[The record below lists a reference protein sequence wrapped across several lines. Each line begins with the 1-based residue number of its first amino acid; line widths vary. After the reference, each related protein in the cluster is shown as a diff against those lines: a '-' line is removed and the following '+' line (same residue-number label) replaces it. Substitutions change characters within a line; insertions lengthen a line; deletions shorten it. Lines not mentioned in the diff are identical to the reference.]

1 MLWNAMQIR
10 SDIIWCLWLVIG
22 YIWSC
27 NPTDNRRWFAGL
39 AISYLQSSLVLFR
52 LWSVLALR
60 LIALSFLIPRKS
72 IMSSISL
79 NLRPTDPPEIVE
91 DKSLFHEQNVEVLFN
106 ETGGMKFLIQQED
119 QAKSGDCWWV
129 WKLTGIET
137 QKQVKTLIER
147 EALLQKKTRIEKES
161 LLLHKKLK

>member
-91 DKSLFHEQNVEVLFN
+91 DKNLYFMSRMWRFFL
-106 ETGGMKFLIQQED
+106 MKLGAWNFSFSKRIKQSQVIADEFGSWQES
-119 QAKSGDCWWV
+119 K
-129 WKLTGIET
+129 
-137 QKQVKTLIER
+137 
-147 EALLQKKTRIEKES
+147 
-161 LLLHKKLK
+161 HKNKWRLWSKGRLCYRRRLG